1 MPREPYV
8 ARGPVRARDLR
19 ANIKE
24 LGFEQGVVTTLE
36 LMLDEHAQDRQ
47 HIREMASLLDRCIDE
62 VTKMIGVGEAMKKNM
77 EQIKRDRDRG
87 DEIEHTN

>member
-1 MPREPYV
+1 MSDGIR
-8 ARGPVRARDLR
+8 RGPIRARDLR
-19 ANIKE
+19 ANIRE

-36 LMLDEHAQDRQ
+36 LMLDEHTQDRQ